1 VVEGSPTNLSVPRTM
16 KSSLGRRVA
25 LSAPIRREREAA
37 LAVLAEARAR
47 HLDALANYHKAHI
60 ELERLTGA
68 PLESLYE

>member
-1 VVEGSPTNLSVPRTM
+1 VIDAQRT
-16 KSSLGRRVA
+16 
-25 LSAPIRREREAA
+25 
-37 LAVLAEARAR
+37 LAEARAR